1 MNLSGLKLRKPLR
14 RILLISLLAI
24 WGEASAVERILK
36 IDAPGS
42 VKAGESVGLVISA
55 STDAGQGEHVG
66 FLQAEASVDG
76 GKTWRAICYLDK
88 GGVKV
93 VQPAN
98 LTPGAAGTAVL
109 VRVRAAFRD
118 GLAGNVDHTGAAI
131 RWHGSWNDWT
141 APAAIHASIA
151 VKGR

>member
-1 MNLSGLKLRKPLR
+1 MILSGLKLRKPLR

-24 WGEASAVERILK
+24 WGEAGAVERILK
-36 IDAPGS
+36 IEAPGS
-42 VKAGESVGLVISA
+42 VKEGESIGLVISA

-76 GKTWRAICYLDK
+76 GKIWRAICYLDK
-88 GGVKV
+88 GGAKV
-93 VQPAN
+93 MQPVT

-141 APAAIHASIA
+141 EPAAIHTRIA
-151 VKGR
+151 VTGR